1 MIKLLA
7 SVAAVILLNIH
18 PANAVVQ
25 KAPDNGNQMVKLC
38 TSEKGGTAEATC
50 QGFLSGVIAATNTY
64 ITAQQLKPTFCV
76 PKGASQTDIVA
87 AFTVYVEQNQ
97 ALNHFPAGILAISA
111 FIQTF
116 PCDQAGQP

>member
-1 MIKLLA
+1 MIKFLV
-7 SVAAVILLNIH
+7 SVAAVAFLNMNS
-18 PANAVVQ
+18 ANAVVQ

-64 ITAQQLKPTFCV
+64 ATAKQLKPTFCV
-76 PKGASQTDIVA
+76 PKGTPQTDIVA
-87 AFTVYVEQNQ
+87 AFTTYVEENQ